1 MRSTNYY
8 DHQFGLLISL
18 RQYESEFLCTLRLC
32 YDIGLERTKA
42 TIDKLQQGIFG
53 SLCSEPHNKLATW
66 VYLSGQYY
74 SMHDV
79 CREAVKLTDYI
90 KLRILNYIS
99 ENFVHVITEEPSQI
113 HSTGLFLGR
122 NIQFMPRDRLHPFL
136 PDSIYRSMK
145 SSIIFERA
153 LGQGVGE
160 KFESLDEDL
169 QAIILDKVETEIE
182 FGTGLAETLGQNFPS
197 FDEEH
202 RKEVLQKL
210 YSAILFAD
218 TLARA

>member
-1 MRSTNYY
+1 
-8 DHQFGLLISL
+8 
-18 RQYESEFLCTLRLC
+18 
-32 YDIGLERTKA
+32 
-42 TIDKLQQGIFG
+42 
-53 SLCSEPHNKLATW
+53 
-66 VYLSGQYY
+66 
-74 SMHDV
+74 MHDV